1 MKFKTR
7 LWITF
12 VTIIILPV
20 ILTSIAFGVISYQVI
35 HKEGLNYGI
44 EINDYTMWSDSISS
58 FGKLT
63 DEMFYKLRMQV
74 EMDSSRFLDKKYLS
88 EVNEGIKDT
97 SSYLIVRKGNNI
109 YYSGNEIASRKLAN
123 RLPEYGSA
131 VEGVDA
137 GYYYND
143 MQKLVKQIDFIFPD
157 EEEGSLFIVTKV
169 SSVISKT
176 LIIYMYVSIVLIL
189 LFTSIMLT
197 QWIRKG
203 VFLPIQE
210 MNIAMQHIAN
220 GNFDY
225 YIAKKIVRMKWEI
238 FIKVMRICV

>member
-58 FGKLT
+58 FGELT
-63 DEMFYKLRMQV
+63 DEMFYKLQMQV
-74 EMDSSRFLDKKYLS
+74 TMDPSRFMDKEYLS
-88 EVNEGIKDT
+88 EVNEEIKKS
-97 SSYLIVRKGNNI
+97 SSYLIVRKDKEI
-109 YYSGNEIASRKLAN
+109 VYSGNETAAKQLTS
-123 RLPEYGSA
+123 RLPEYGSI
-131 VEGVDA
+131 VEGADA

-157 EEEGSLFIVTKV
+157 GDSGSLFIVTKV

-176 LIIYMYVSIVLIL
+176 LIFYMYISIVLIL
-189 LFTSIMLT
+189 LFTVYVFTLSFADVSSSI
-197 QWIRKG
+197 
-203 VFLPIQE
+203 LP
-210 MNIAMQHIAN
+210 
-220 GNFDY
+220 F
-225 YIAKKIVRMKWEI
+225 
-238 FIKVMRICV
+238 